1 MNNHIP
7 PPAEDPSAGP
17 SPEGPIKGPPQPEQ
31 RAPSGR
37 VPLWWQEEQA
47 RRAVEE
53 LADELPEQLRTT
65 WPSDAPRS
73 STATPRRGA
82 TLVIGFLTATVLF
95 ICLGAFLYGDFRPLK
110 LLGFGQDT
118 SSSGMPLLGQRSSP
132 TPGREE
138 AGERLGAPASLVEHH
153 SSYVFLHTNRGT
165 PVSYSP
171 CRPIHYVVNP
181 EQAPRGSYA
190 LIEAAVD
197 RVSEATGF
205 RFVFDGEVDE
215 EPTAERESFQPDRY
229 GNMWAP
235 VLISWTD
242 PATLPSLAG
251 DTVGLG
257 GSTRVKHPAGYTGYV
272 TGQISLDAPQF
283 RKILARPGGSA
294 QAAAV
299 IMHEL
304 AHVVGLG
311 HVADP
316 TQLMFEHG
324 TSLTDF
330 ASGDLTGLSML
341 ASAPCTKLL

>member
-1 MNNHIP
+1 MNNYFP
-7 PPAEDPSAGP
+7 PRAEEPSEEFP
-17 SPEGPIKGPPQPEQ
+17 PEQ
-31 RAPSGR
+31 QQGPASGR

-53 LADELPEQLRTT
+53 LREERPEQLRAQ
-65 WPSDAPRS
+65 WPSDAPRRPS
-73 STATPRRGA
+73 PASRRRGA

-95 ICLGAFLYGDFRPLK
+95 ICLGAFLYGGFRPLT
-110 LLGFGQDT
+110 LLGLDFGTT
-118 SSSGMPLLGQRSSP
+118 SSGLPLLGQRSSP

-138 AGERLGAPASLVEHH
+138 AEERLGVPAPLFERS
-153 SSYVFLHTNRGT
+153 SSYLFLHTSRGT

-171 CRPIHYVVNP
+171 CRPIHYVVNTAK
-181 EQAPRGSYA
+181 APAGSEV
-190 LIEAAVD
+190 LVEAAVD

-205 RFVFDGEVDE
+205 HFVFDGQVDE
-215 EPTAERESFQPDRY
+215 KPSAERESFQPDRY
-229 GNMWAP
+229 GDMWAP

-242 PATLPSLAG
+242 PATVPSLAG

-272 TGQISLDAPQF
+272 SGQISLDAPQF
-283 RKILARPGGSA
+283 RQILARPGGHA
-294 QAAAV
+294 QGAAV

-304 AHVVGLG
+304 AHVLGLG
-311 HVADP
+311 HVADSS
-316 TQLMFEHG
+316 QLMFEHG
-324 TSLTDF
+324 TPLTDF

>member
-1 MNNHIP
+1 
-7 PPAEDPSAGP
+7 
-17 SPEGPIKGPPQPEQ
+17 
-31 RAPSGR
+31 
-37 VPLWWQEEQA
+37 V
-47 RRAVEE
+47 
-53 LADELPEQLRTT
+53 
-65 WPSDAPRS
+65 
-73 STATPRRGA
+73 
-82 TLVIGFLTATVLF
+82 TLIIGVLTATVLF
-95 ICLGAFLYGDFRPLK
+95 ICLGVFLYADFRPLK
-110 LLGFGQDT
+110 LLGLDSGA
-118 SSSGMPLLGQRSSP
+118 SSNGFPLLGQRSSP

-138 AGERLGAPASLVEHH
+138 AEERLGAPAPLAERN
-153 SSYVFLHTNRGT
+153 SSYLFLHTTRGA

-181 EQAPRGSYA
+181 AKAPAGSG
-190 LIEAAVD
+190 LLVETAVT

-205 RFVFDGEVDE
+205 QFVFDGQVDE
-215 EPTAERESFQPDRY
+215 QPSVERESFQPERY
-229 GNMWAP
+229 GDMWAP

-242 PATLPSLAG
+242 PATVPSLAG

-272 TGQISLDAPQF
+272 SGQISLDAPQF
-283 RKILARPGGSA
+283 RQVLAGPGGHA

-324 TSLTDF
+324 TPLTDF
-330 ASGDLTGLSML
+330 GSGDLTGLSML
-341 ASAPCTKLL
+341 ASAPCSKLL